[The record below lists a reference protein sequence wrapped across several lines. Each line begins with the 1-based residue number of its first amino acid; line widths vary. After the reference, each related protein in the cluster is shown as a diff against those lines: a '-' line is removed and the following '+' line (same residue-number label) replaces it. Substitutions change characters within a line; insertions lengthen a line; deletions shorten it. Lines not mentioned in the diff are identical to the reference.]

1 MKKLL
6 LAVTLLCLAL
16 PAQASQHHT
25 MVELHDRYKVLQV
38 GELHLNN
45 DYHVLQ
51 IMCFLNKGKRL
62 VYQDLTTGEF
72 EVISSYR
79 FAKQHQYMGLEQV
92 GEVTVWKGTTPK
104 QEEL

>member
-6 LAVTLLCLAL
+6 LAVTLICLAL
-16 PAQASQHHT
+16 PAQASQNST
-25 MVELHDRYKVLQV
+25 MVELKDRYKVLQV
-38 GELHLNN
+38 GELHLDD

-72 EVISSYR
+72 EVMASKR
-79 FAKQHQYMGLEQV
+79 FAKNYSFTRLEQH
-92 GEVTVWKGTTPK
+92 GDTTVWTGTK
-104 QEEL
+104 EEL